1 MLLLDAGRKLGIP
14 HQNASGS
21 PIRLHSCKAASS
33 SALLTCSA
41 LPFTPISFGTS
52 NVKPHVMA
60 AAAAATPL
68 CRTVPLGRLIAC
80 SKACRL
86 RDRTASSKWC
96 AACN

>member
-1 MLLLDAGRKLGIP
+1 MPEGSWEFRTRT
-14 HQNASGS
+14 GS
-21 PIRLHSCKAASS
+21 PVPVQSCKAASS

-41 LPFTPISFGTS
+41 LPFTPIPFGTS

-68 CRTVPLGRLIAC
+68 CRTVPLGRSLLPRAC
-80 SKACRL
+80 SEACRL